1 MAVVDVAQKTI
12 TLKIVYYGCALGGKT
27 TNLTTL
33 HRLTDP
39 GGEHGLVSIAT
50 KDDRTL
56 FFDLLP
62 LDLGQVGGLSV
73 RVKAYTVPG
82 QVHYE
87 LTRRQVLAKTDGVV
101 LVIDSSP
108 DVAKPNAW
116 ALENLRFN
124 LKANGF
130 DPDRTPIVLQ
140 WNKRDL
146 PGARPVAELQRELNS
161 RGLPAFEAVASSGSG
176 VVETFAGVVKAAL
189 RAAYAKAGRQGTA
202 EAELDETVD
211 RALQA
216 AREREPPPPQA
227 RVAGERAFDHRLDT
241 DRYKDEW
248 AEHGRDRQIVD
259 QATLLSEAVATSMEL
274 AERFDGLRDA
284 QVLGERRR
292 VMLEA
297 LAALARPL
305 ADPEAQPLARGL
317 MAGLLSACGRRQGS
331 LLLFAPGAKTME
343 EREVV
348 PAGPDLLNAAVAEG
362 LGSVAFRF
370 AQTKSL
376 RLVESLADDVFFG
389 PVPPEARG
397 VSAAALAPV
406 QCDGLPFGAL
416 VVYARVEE
424 PPLRPDE
431 LELWAAAGTLCGLS
445 LHWRALRRKV
455 AQAAGTPAASSS
467 GAAGR

>member
-1 MAVVDVAQKTI
+1 MAVVDMAQKTI
-12 TLKIVYYGCALGGKT
+12 TLKVVYYGCALGGKT
-27 TNLTTL
+27 TNLVTL

-62 LDLGQVGGLSV
+62 LDLGQIGGLSV

-87 LTRRQVLAKTDGVV
+87 LTRRQVLAKADGVV

-116 ALENLRFN
+116 AAENLRFN

-130 DPDRTPIVLQ
+130 DPDQIPTVLQ

-146 PGARPVAELQRELNS
+146 PGARPLAELARELNP
-161 RGLPAFEAVASSGSG
+161 RGLPACEAVATTGTG
-176 VVETFAGVVKAAL
+176 VVETFAAVVKGAV
-189 RAAYAKAGRQGTA
+189 RAAFAKTGRQATA
-202 EAELDETVD
+202 GEQLDRTVD
-211 RALQA
+211 QALAA
-216 AREREPPPPQA
+216 ARLREPPPPQA
-227 RVAGERAFDHRLDT
+227 RVVGDTVFDHRLDT
-241 DRYKDEW
+241 DTYKEQW

-274 AERFDGLRDA
+274 AERFEGLRDA
-284 QVLGERRR
+284 QAVGERRR
-292 VMLEA
+292 AMIEA
-297 LAALARPL
+297 LAALAPRL
-305 ADPEAQPLARGL
+305 ADPEAQPLAPGL
-317 MAGLLSACGRRQGS
+317 MAGLLAACGRRQGS
-331 LLLFAPGAKTME
+331 LLLFTPGSKTME

-348 PAGPDLLNAAVAEG
+348 PAGPDLLNATVADG

-376 RLVESLADDVFFG
+376 RLVPSLADDVFFG
-389 PVPPEARG
+389 PVPPEAQALSG
-397 VSAAALAPV
+397 AALAPV

-424 PPLRPDE
+424 PALRPEE
-431 LELWAAAGTLCGLS
+431 LEFWAAAGTLCGLS

-455 AQAAGTPAASSS
+455 AQAGATPAASSS
-467 GAAGR
+467 AGAGR